1 MRESRTFYSSEVIA
15 MKTRV
20 SELLQIQY
28 PVVQGGLAYLAY
40 AELAAAVS
48 NAGGLGQITAMS
60 LPSEEALREEIRKV
74 RRLTD
79 KPFGVNFAIGQYN
92 RSYEGMLEVAIEAG
106 VPVISVTGGNPEPL
120 LRRLDGHDVK
130 KLVLVASVRQAQ
142 KAEAIGA
149 DAVMAVGQEGGGH
162 LGRDDVGTFVLIPR
176 VVDSVK
182 IPVLASGGIG
192 DGRGILAALALGAE
206 GVEMGTRF
214 IATQECVHAHPA
226 YKEAILKGTE
236 QDTAVIKR
244 TLGAPGRVVRTPG
257 SDHIIKL
264 EQEGAGYEALQ
275 PYISGENN
283 RAFIYEGDAQ
293 KGFGWAGQ
301 VIGLIEDVPTVQ
313 ELFERMFR
321 DLDQTMERLKGYRK

>member
-1 MRESRTFYSSEVIA
+1 

-20 SELLQIQY
+20 TDLLQIRY

-40 AELAAAVS
+40 AELASAVS

-60 LPSEEALREEIRKV
+60 LPSPEALREEIRKV

-79 KPFGVNFAIGQYN
+79 KPFGVNFAIGQHN
-92 RSYEGMLEVAIEAG
+92 RPYEHMLDVALEEG
-106 VPVISVTGGNPEPL
+106 VKVVSITGGNPEPL
-120 LRRLDGHDVK
+120 IRRMDGHDIK

-142 KAEAIGA
+142 KAESIGA

-162 LGRDDVGTFVLIPR
+162 LGRDDIGTFVLIPR
-176 VVDSVK
+176 VFDSVK

-192 DGRGILAALALGAE
+192 DGRGFLAALALGAE

-226 YKEAILKGTE
+226 YKEALLKGTE

-244 TLGAPGRVVRTPG
+244 TLGAPARVVRTKG
-257 SDHIIKL
+257 SDEILRL
-264 EQEGAGYEALQ
+264 ETEGAGYEQLK
-275 PYISGENN
+275 PFISGERN
-283 RAFIYEGDAQ
+283 RRFIYEGNEQ
-293 KGFGWAGQ
+293 EGFGWAGQ
-301 VIGLIEDVPTVQ
+301 VIGLIDDVPTVR
-313 ELFERMFR
+313 ELFERMFSQAE
-321 DLDQTMERLKGYRK
+321 QTVERLRESIRT

>member
-1 MRESRTFYSSEVIA
+1 L
-15 MKTRV
+15 KTRV
-20 SELLQIQY
+20 TELLQIRY

-60 LPSEEALREEIRKV
+60 LPSEEALREEIRRV
-74 RRLTD
+74 RQLTN
-79 KPFGVNFAIGQYN
+79 KPFGVNFAIGQHN
-92 RSYEGMLEVAIEAG
+92 RAYESMLEVAIEEG
-106 VPVISVTGGNPEPL
+106 VPVVSVTGGNPEPL
-120 LRRLDGHDVK
+120 IRRLNGVPVK

-142 KAEAIGA
+142 KAEALGA

-162 LGRDDVGTFVLIPR
+162 LGRDDVGTIVLIPR

-182 IPVLASGGIG
+182 IPVLAGGGIG

-214 IATQECVHAHPA
+214 IATQECIHAHPA
-226 YKEAILKGTE
+226 YKEALLKGTE
-236 QDTAVIKR
+236 LDTSVIKR
-244 TLGAPGRVVRTPG
+244 SLGTPGRVVRTPG
-257 SDHIIKL
+257 SDAILQL
-264 EQEGAGYEALQ
+264 EREGAGYEELK
-275 PYISGENN
+275 PYISGKNN
-283 RAFIYEGDAQ
+283 CAFIHEGDAQ

-301 VIGLIEDVPTVQ
+301 VIGLIHDVPTVA

-321 DLDQTMERLKGYRK
+321 ELDDSLEKIKGYMGKAPSR

>member
-1 MRESRTFYSSEVIA
+1 

-20 SELLQIQY
+20 TELLQIDY

-40 AELAAAVS
+40 ADLAAAVS

-60 LPSEEALREEIRKV
+60 LPSAEALREEIRKV
-74 RRLTD
+74 RLMTD

-92 RSYEGMLEVAIEAG
+92 RPYEELLDVAIEEG
-106 VPVISVTGGNPEPL
+106 VKAISVTGGNPEPL
-120 LRRLDGHDVK
+120 IRRLDGHDVK

-162 LGRDDVGTFVLIPR
+162 LGRDDIGTFVLIPR

-214 IATQECVHAHPA
+214 IATKECVHAHAA

-244 TLGAPGRVVRTPG
+244 TLGAPARVVRTPG
-257 SDHIIKL
+257 SDHILQL
-264 EQEGAGYEALQ
+264 EQEGAGYEQLK
-275 PYISGENN
+275 PFISGENN
-283 RAFIYEGDAQ
+283 RTFIYDGDEQ

-301 VIGLIEDVPTVQ
+301 VIGLIQDVPSVQ
-313 ELFERMFR
+313 ELFTRMFT
-321 DLDQTMERLKGYRK
+321 DLSETWARIEQYQKR